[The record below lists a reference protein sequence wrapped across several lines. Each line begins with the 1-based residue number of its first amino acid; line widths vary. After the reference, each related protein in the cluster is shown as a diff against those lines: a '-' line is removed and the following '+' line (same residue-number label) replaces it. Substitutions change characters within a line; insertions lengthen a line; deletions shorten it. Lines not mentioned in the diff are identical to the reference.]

1 MHFSC
6 AEVIPVAAH
15 HDKTGEYPH
24 AVFEKAWELGLVNPH
39 VSSVNTPTAFLIL
52 SACLRRNNFRDA
64 TISRRALYT
73 LAPSV
78 LDQTMVAYL
87 HAYSCTPPQPPPK
100 RPQRRKEYFC
110 ASVCIFKIVLII
122 KLTILFSRTQNQNK
136 NPYIMWTADPRELWR
151 SRSLDPGRCH
161 HL

>member
-1 MHFSC
+1 MGKAGGCAAQRDVIFLTIIINDIYLLSFTCYTIHFSC

-87 HAYSCTPPQPPPK
+87 HA
-100 RPQRRKEYFC
+100 
-110 ASVCIFKIVLII
+110 
-122 KLTILFSRTQNQNK
+122 
-136 NPYIMWTADPRELWR
+136 
-151 SRSLDPGRCH
+151 
-161 HL
+161 